1 MIIKTYFSGVST
13 IGVLSLATEDYGL
26 FPLSV
31 EKNTLEKMKEV
42 LNIPVTQLNISNSSL
57 IGSLCVGNSNGLL
70 VPNIVTSKEIALI
83 KDFLKE
89 NSLDVNLEKL
99 KAKNTAFGNLILTN
113 NKGCIISEELQNFR
127 KVIEDVLGVESGVG
141 NYASL
146 PTVGSNGV
154 ATDKGCLVHPLTDE
168 LELEWITDVL
178 KVDYVGRGTANRG
191 VTSVGSCILA
201 NTKGA
206 VIGGDTS
213 GPELLKIE
221 EALDL
226 ID

>member
-1 MIIKTYFSGVST
+1 MIIKAYFSGVST
-13 IGVLSLATEDYGL
+13 IGVHSLATEDYGL

-31 EKNTLEKMKEV
+31 DNATLDKMKNV
-42 LNIPVTQLNISNSSL
+42 LDIPATKLNISNSSL

-70 VPNIVTSKEIALI
+70 VPNIVTSKEVALI

-113 NKGCIISEELQNFR
+113 NKGCIISEELRNFR
-127 KVIEDVLGVESGVG
+127 KTIEDVLGVDSGVG
-141 NYASL
+141 NYANL
-146 PTVGSNGV
+146 PTVGSNGI
-154 ATDKGCLVHPLTDE
+154 ATDKGCLVHPLADE
-168 LELEWITDVL
+168 LELEWIQDIL

-191 VTSVGSCILA
+191 VTSVGACIIA
-201 NTKGA
+201 NSKGA

-226 ID
+226 IE